1 MSYVVGVDGSGPA
14 EVALKWAMTRAFARS
29 ESVLLVHVIE
39 DEWGLAGGDF
49 AREALYAGEVILQDT
64 LKRAQGMNGV
74 VEITGRILHGSP
86 VWELANA
93 CGPNDLLIVGTHKTG
108 FLHGRVLGSR
118 SVSLAGSAPCS
129 VMVVP
134 SVTSL
139 SRHGVVAG
147 VIWGDGLDLAVSSA
161 GREAARLD
169 EPLVLVHASPA
180 RQDGIVDA
188 EEGPRQREL
197 LARAKDV
204 ARSVAPGITVHTRVT
219 ARHPVDALLEA
230 SHYARMLVLEPS
242 RRSDLLRGS
251 MIGSTT
257 HGVLMNINSPVLVAR
272 SAVV

>member
-1 MSYVVGVDGSGPA
+1 MTYVVGVDGSSPS
-14 EVALKWAMTRAFARS
+14 EVALRWAMTRAFAKALP
-29 ESVLLVHVIE
+29 VVLVHVIE

-49 AREALYAGEVILQDT
+49 AREALYAGEVILQEA
-64 LKRAQGMNGV
+64 LERAQGMNGAV
-74 VEITGRILHGSP
+74 DVTGRILHGSP

-93 CGPNDLLIVGTHKTG
+93 CDPNDLLIVGTHKTG
-108 FLHGRVLGSR
+108 FLHGRVLGSL
-118 SVSLAGSAPCS
+118 SVSLAGSALCS

-161 GREAARLD
+161 AREAARLD

-180 RQDGIVDA
+180 RPDGIVDA
-188 EEGPRQREL
+188 EVEPRQREL
-197 LARAKDV
+197 LARAIDV
-204 ARSVAPGITVHTRVT
+204 ARSVAPRITVHTRVT
-219 ARHPVDALLEA
+219 ARQPVDALLEA
-230 SHYARMLVLEPS
+230 SRYARMLVLEPS
-242 RRSDLLRGS
+242 RRSDVPRGS

-272 SAVV
+272 NAVV